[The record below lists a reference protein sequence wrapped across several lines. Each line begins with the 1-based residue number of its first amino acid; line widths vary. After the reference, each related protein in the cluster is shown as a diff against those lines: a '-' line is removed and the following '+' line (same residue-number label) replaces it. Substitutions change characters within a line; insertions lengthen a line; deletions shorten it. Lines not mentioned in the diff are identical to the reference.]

1 MPGALA
7 HKSSDMDKIAVAPPK
22 KPASSRPPSGKDDRH
37 RPPFQFFPILILTIL
52 LFLLVRHEVQ
62 MSRKYVEGTEG
73 YVYLDEDGN
82 PQVIPEVHER
92 LEKHKQ
98 KRETCVQYVA
108 IATEDG
114 YRACYTCPN
123 GKKTIFLRKGEV
135 WKFGETCDL
144 KSRRNNPEYKMN
156 RVELLDQNYGS
167 KHYCFK
173 VQLDSIYLYKKHH
186 ENLMRLKRTGIWL
199 KRPPGNKIYR

>member
-1 MPGALA
+1 
-7 HKSSDMDKIAVAPPK
+7 MDAIVVAEPK
-22 KPASSRPPSGKDDRH
+22 KPASSRPPSGQGRR
-37 RPPFQFFPILILTIL
+37 RPPFQFLLIFILSIL
-52 LFLLVRHEVQ
+52 LLLIAKREVQ
-62 MSRKYVEGTEG
+62 MARKYVEGTEG

-82 PQVIPEVHER
+82 PQVIPEVYER
-92 LEKHKQ
+92 LEKQKK

-108 IATEDG
+108 VAIDDG
-114 YRACYTCPN
+114 YRACYTCPD
-123 GKKTIFLRKGEV
+123 GKKTIFLEKGEV
-135 WKFGETCDL
+135 WKYGETCDL
-144 KSRRNNPEYKMN
+144 ESRKNDPEYRIN

-186 ENLMRLKRTGIWL
+186 ENLMRLKNTGIWL